1 MRISVIGTG
10 YVGLV
15 TGTCL
20 AEAGNHVLCMDTDL
34 DKVARLRAGDVPI
47 FEPGLEELVHNN
59 LEHGRLAFTDSLDA
73 VTADAD
79 VIFITVGTPRG
90 DDGAADLRQILE
102 VASGL
107 GQRLERDTLL
117 VVKSTVPV
125 GSCKA
130 VADAVQA
137 ALDAR
142 GCELSVR
149 VASNPEFLKEGA
161 AVADFMKPDRIV
173 IGVDDRESE
182 TQLRRLYQPFNRNQD
197 RLLVMD
203 IPSAEF
209 TKYAA
214 NAMLASRISMM
225 NEFAQIA
232 ERLGVD
238 IEQVRTG
245 VGADPRIGSDF
256 LYPGIGYGGSCFPK
270 DVKALR
276 ETARAAGYEARML
289 DAIEAVNE
297 DQKRHLLHLVS
308 QHFDGRL
315 EGRVF
320 ALWGLAFK
328 PNTDD
333 MREAPSRTLID
344 GLLERGAR
352 VRAHDPEALAAAAR
366 LYRDTPGLSLH
377 DDEYDALDGADALLI
392 ATEWKSFWTPDFRRL
407 AESLRAG
414 AIFDGRNIYN
424 PAEVRSH
431 GLVYRCVGRP

>member
-34 DKVARLRAGDVPI
+34 DKVERLRAGDVPI

-59 LEHGRLAFTDSLDA
+59 LEHGRLAFTDSLDEVA
-73 VTADAD
+73 EITD
-79 VIFITVGTPRG
+79 VVFITVGTPQG
-90 DDGAADLRQILE
+90 DDGAADLRQILG
-102 VASGL
+102 VATGL
-107 GQRLERDTLL
+107 GERLERDTLL

-125 GSCKA
+125 GSCRA

-137 ALDAR
+137 ALDER
-142 GCELSVR
+142 GSELTVR

-173 IGVDDRESE
+173 IGVADREAE
-182 TQLRRLYQPFNRNQD
+182 TLLRRLYQPFNRNHEK
-197 RLLVMD
+197 LLVMD

-232 ERLGVD
+232 DRLGVD

-245 VGADPRIGSDF
+245 IGADPRIGKDF

-289 DAIEAVNE
+289 GAIEAVNE
-297 DQKRHLLHLVS
+297 DQKRHLLELVT
-308 QHFDGRL
+308 QEFGTDL
-315 EGRVF
+315 DGRVF

-344 GLLERGAR
+344 GLLQRGAV
-352 VRAHDPEALAAAAR
+352 VRAHDPVALDTAAR
-366 LYRDTPGLSLH
+366 LYSDTPGVSLH
-377 DDEYDALDGADALLI
+377 EDEYEALDGADALLI

-407 AESLRAG
+407 ADALGERT
-414 AIFDGRNIYN
+414 IFDGRNI
-424 PAEVRSH
+424 
-431 GLVYRCVGRP
+431 